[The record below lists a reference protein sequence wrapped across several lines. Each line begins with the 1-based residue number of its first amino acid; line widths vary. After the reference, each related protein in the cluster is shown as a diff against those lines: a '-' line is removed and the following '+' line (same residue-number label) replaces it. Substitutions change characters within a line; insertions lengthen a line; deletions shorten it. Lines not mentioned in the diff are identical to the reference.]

1 MAAKRS
7 TDGVRTEV
15 ESIVNRWI
23 VDYYLSLALQAFDQ
37 EQLRDFCSIKHVLD
51 SVLVRSLESTDSLPT
66 KIRVLQF
73 LSRINEG
80 ERLDVS
86 SESITPLESALMLL
100 QGMSQDCSI
109 PQQEFENVC
118 NSVKE
123 MIVVILIK
131 ADKFDKA
138 KEMLTK
144 HFPNPMVG
152 KKAIFMGLINQR
164 SKTHEVI
171 QRIDFRQ
178 FKKEML
184 AFCQRL
190 CPCTVP
196 FLHKAAKQLI
206 DTRLAEQEDNAARPD
221 EQEEPG
227 PSSTAQINGVLFV
240 SCHHNIIQ
248 RTRLEAAYKMLAP
261 RSDKRT
267 FAQLEEEV
275 EREEQER
282 TDNLLLRLSPSFK
295 EGTSLDSEQDGVFQR
310 GSGSPM
316 EASVA
321 DHPPQTDA
329 VPQTQAGSLTKS
341 TSPPLRN
348 RRLYTVARLVVE
360 PDSQSSSQC
369 TVTSQE
375 LDAEVLEVESPQSST
390 IANKNA
396 SQSPLTDNEV
406 TRPSRKKR
414 IRHRSRASTSFAV
427 LSTDSEEDLPASEAN
442 KESFVVETQNQSNSS
457 LRSNSPKSQGG
468 VESLDGDKDPHGD
481 EDQHETSAYF
491 RTPEQTEQSRVSLTG
506 NRQDA
511 VEYNIESS
519 DSSPSVVFPRPPLPQ
534 TSSTPHK
541 DSAKDK
547 DPSHSKWKQLYS
559 NAKETKETWS
569 DEETNF
575 PSRNNRLHESTISN
589 SGHRKKKWTERE
601 TEMLKEGVAKFGE
614 GNWTRIKTNYPFNGR
629 TNVNLKDRWRTLKKL
644 NQI

>member
-51 SVLVRSLESTDSLPT
+51 
-66 KIRVLQF
+66 
-73 LSRINEG
+73 N
-80 ERLDVS
+80 VS

-123 MIVVILIK
+123 MIMVILIK

-190 CPCTVP
+190 CPFTVP

-329 VPQTQAGSLTKS
+329 VPQTQ
-341 TSPPLRN
+341 
-348 RRLYTVARLVVE
+348 
-360 PDSQSSSQC
+360 
-369 TVTSQE
+369 E

-442 KESFVVETQNQSNSS
+442 KESFVVETHNQSNSS

>member
-51 SVLVRSLESTDSLPT
+51 
-66 KIRVLQF
+66 
-73 LSRINEG
+73 N
-80 ERLDVS
+80 VS

>member
-329 VPQTQAGSLTKS
+329 VPQTQ
-341 TSPPLRN
+341 
-348 RRLYTVARLVVE
+348 
-360 PDSQSSSQC
+360 
-369 TVTSQE
+369 E